1 MYRIYFICKIKFAAY
16 VLHVYLNEQA
26 FPVVG
31 LHQTWDCKVCL
42 VNLGFSQRNE
52 TYKEELIV
60 DGWRLVKRSRSPFG
74 VQYSE
79 Y

>member
-31 LHQTWDCKVCL
+31 LHQTWNCKVCL

-60 DGWRLVKRSRSPFG
+60 DG
-74 VQYSE
+74 
-79 Y
+79 